1 MHCAWLP
8 TSVARNTR
16 QPLPAAALC
25 RLACP
30 IVSHP
35 LGLLLPR
42 LPPPPSI
49 SPGQDAVD
57 ALADAALAART
68 RFEPRE
74 LAHMLWNMSRLGYV
88 DDPFFMA
95 FVPGAPCGV

>member
-1 MHCAWLP
+1 MHGC
-8 TSVARNTR
+8 R
-16 QPLPAAALC
+16 QAS
-25 RLACP
+25 LATL
-30 IVSHP
+30 VSHY
-35 LGLLLPR
+35 LLLLCADWPA
-42 LPPPPSI
+42 LSCPTHSVSCFPDSPPSI

-57 ALADAALAART
+57 ALADAALAARA

-95 FVPGAPCGV
+95 FVPGAPCRG